1 MSNPQI
7 LSPTHHGN
15 LKVITDFGS
24 HVGDNIQFVSTF
36 PLEFRNIQSNYPIF
50 FTKNPETG
58 EFYSIALFG
67 FESGEN
73 LFLND
78 SSWDA
83 SYIPMMVKRQPFMIG
98 YQGKTDDEKKPI
110 VTVDLESPRISQ
122 TQGEHLFED
131 NLQPSHFLQKIMSQ
145 LEALH
150 QGFEHNNGFIEALT
164 KLDLLEPFSLE
175 ITLNNGTLNQLK
187 GFYTINEDK
196 LLELDGKVLADLN
209 VRGYLQPIYMSIASY
224 SRIKPLIDKKNDLL

>member
-7 LSPTHHGN
+7 LSPTNHSD

-24 HVGDNIQFVSTF
+24 HVGDNIQFISTF
-36 PLEFRNIQSNYPIF
+36 PLEFRNIQSSYPIF
-50 FTKNPETG
+50 FTKNSETG
-58 EFYSIALFG
+58 EFYPIALFG
-67 FESGEN
+67 FETGEN

-78 SSWDA
+78 SGWDA
-83 SYIPMMVKRQPFMIG
+83 SYIPMMIKRQPFMIG

-110 VTVDLESPRISQ
+110 VTVDLESPKISE
-122 TQGEHLFED
+122 TVGEPLFDEND
-131 NLQPSHFLQKIMSQ
+131 RPSQFLQKIMSQ

-150 QGFEHNNGFIEALT
+150 KGFEHNNGFIETIT
-164 KLDLLEPFSLE
+164 KLDLIEPFSLE
-175 ITLNNGTLNQLK
+175 ITLKNGSLNQLK

-196 LLELDGKVLADLN
+196 LFELDGKILADLN
-209 VRGYLQPIYMSIASY
+209 VRGYLLPIYMAIASY